1 MSLTAPGEDSVKCE
15 ISELLMIQ
23 SAPVPRPGEPLYCSV
38 SGNIWPSWISHTVE
52 ILHLKPSF
60 FTGRVP
66 EVCLCFTEFLTPR
79 CYWLYIFLSFS
90 QQLTASVLPL
100 SCKMPH
106 SLCSKPPGAAV
117 LPPRKNEG
125 KPTKLDENTHAIF
138 CAVRTKFPFPSPAR
152 EAQNAYQHPRK
163 KKRRT

>member
-1 MSLTAPGEDSVKCE
+1 MSLTALGEDSVKCE

-79 CYWLYIFLSFS
+79 CYWLYIFFSFS

-106 SLCSKPPGAAV
+106 SLCRQPPGAAV
-117 LPPRKNEG
+117 LPPRKNKG

-152 EAQNAYQHPRK
+152 EAQTAYQHPRK